1 MSDKLGTSC
10 LEWKVSEVR
19 ERMRFLRGRP
29 AWHLLATKVAKALNV
44 NSGDKS
50 GIFPSLNSSPHRYV
64 SLSDNEK
71 TAFKSRELKSVHV
84 DAVGTYLRITFHRNH
99 VNRYNHYNQVRC
111 ESLDAFTHQH
121 HCFTLWYS
129 FWVHRTQRAI
139 LHFLNTN

>member
-50 GIFPSLNSSPHRYV
+50 GIFPSLTLLPAGMCLYQTTKRRPSNLESS
-64 SLSDNEK
+64 SLSTSMPLE
-71 TAFKSRELKSVHV
+71 
-84 DAVGTYLRITFHRNH
+84 
-99 VNRYNHYNQVRC
+99 
-111 ESLDAFTHQH
+111 
-121 HCFTLWYS
+121 
-129 FWVHRTQRAI
+129 RTSE
-139 LHFLNTN
+139 